1 MDQPIRLRGRVLITM
16 RIALVVA
23 ALLPSFA
30 RCAEQGTQAK
40 APPTWEALDRK
51 HQALGT
57 MLEDILRRTDA
68 LFSGEKNQDAPTGSY
83 VALGARTRVPLTSN
97 ADGSTGLLA
106 RAKIRLPRTQ
116 ERLQILIG
124 QDVERIGTTQAQRD
138 AEEAAGIRDRS
149 DNPFVALRGIARET
163 LKVQLTADAGLRF
176 DGIEPDPF
184 VRGRARRLFEPGEWI
199 LSLSETLLWQRSE
212 AFTATTEFG
221 VYRALGRKHALSLE
235 TQAEWRDESDGFD
248 LAQTLTLSW
257 RINER
262 SLGALELGAFAE
274 TQPRFEATAYSLAAR
289 YRRKVYRD
297 WLLVEL
303 RPQVTFPRDNDY
315 DTTVTL
321 TLQFEAYFG
330 SNYLNNL

>member
-1 MDQPIRLRGRVLITM
+1 MRVVV
-16 RIALVVA
+16 ALA
-23 ALLPSFA
+23 ALLPSVA
-30 RCAEQGTQAK
+30 LGEEPGAQAK
-40 APPTWEALDRK
+40 ATRTWEALDRK

-83 VALGARTRVPLTSN
+83 VALGARTRLPLTSN
-97 ADGSTGLLA
+97 ADGSTGLLG
-106 RAKIRLPRTQ
+106 RAKIRLPNTQ

-124 QDVERIGTTQAQRD
+124 QDVERIGTTQAQKD
-138 AEEAAGIRDRS
+138 AEEAAGIRERS

-163 LKVQLTADAGLRF
+163 LKLQLTADAGLRF

-212 AFTATTEFG
+212 AFTANTEFG
-221 VYRALGRKHALSLE
+221 VYRALGKKHALSME
-235 TQAEWRDESDGFD
+235 TQAEWRDKTDGFD

-274 TQPRFEATAYSLAAR
+274 TQPRFEATAYSIAAR
-289 YRRKVYRD
+289 YRRKVYSD

-315 DTTVTL
+315 DTTVTF